1 MEKTL
6 INLIPE
12 TAKYIGDFYKE
23 NEYYCVTIEVPKET
37 SIEFKT
43 KEFEIVSIENKI
55 SVFIKL
61 KIGAHYLEYLS
72 AKELNKKER
81 S

>member
-23 NEYYCVTIEVPKET
+23 NEYYFFTIEVPKET
-37 SIEFKT
+37 KIEFKNNN
-43 KEFEIVSIENKI
+43 FEIVSIENKI
-55 SVFIKL
+55 SVFVKL
-61 KIGAHYLEYLS
+61 KIGADFLEFLS
-72 AKELNKKER
+72 AKN
-81 S
+81 